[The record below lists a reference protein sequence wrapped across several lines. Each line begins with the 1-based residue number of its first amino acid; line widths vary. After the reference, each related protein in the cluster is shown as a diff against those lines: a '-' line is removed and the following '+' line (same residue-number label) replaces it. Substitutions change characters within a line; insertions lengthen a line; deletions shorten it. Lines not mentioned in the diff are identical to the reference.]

1 MFADLLTDSEWSNH
15 SHRGWTTL
23 VSFAVQALALG
34 CLLLLPLF
42 YTDGLPKLSLIG
54 RILAPAPPPAA
65 PPAPPRPSSASA
77 TQSNL
82 MGDRLISP
90 QQIPPTVTM
99 LTDSAPPVP
108 MVDPYAVGV
117 SYGFGN
123 THSRGTVINGIGDSN
138 VALPPPAPT
147 VHHPPTSRMME
158 GNLIYRVQPEYPALA
173 RQVRVQGL
181 VVLRA
186 IISRDGAI
194 ENLQVMS
201 GHPLLIQAALNAVR
215 QWRYR
220 PYVLNGEPVEVETEV
235 KVNFILSGG

>member
-1 MFADLLTDSEWSNH
+1 MFADLLSESDWSNH

-23 VSFAVQALALG
+23 VSFAVQALGLG
-34 CLLLLPLF
+34 CLLVLPLF
-42 YTDGLPKLSLIG
+42 YTDGLPKLTLIG

-65 PPAPPRPSSASA
+65 PPAPQGPRSHVTP
-77 TQSNL
+77 QSNL

-90 QQIPPTVTM
+90 QQIPATVTI
-99 LTDSAPPVP
+99 LTDVEPPRP
-108 MVDPYAVGV
+108 MVDPSAIGV
-117 SYGFGN
+117 SHGFGDP
-123 THSRGTVINGIGDSN
+123 HSHSSVIDGIGDSN
-138 VALPPPAPT
+138 IALPPPVPT
-147 VHHPPTSRMME
+147 IHHPPTSRMME

-173 RQVRVQGL
+173 RQVRIQGL

-186 IISRDGAI
+186 IINRDGAI
-194 ENLQVMS
+194 ENLQALS
-201 GHPLLIQAALNAVR
+201 GHPLLVPAALNAVR